1 MTVTEQDELMA
12 KSDKTFKEPT
22 KKAHNFAL
30 SVEKKQT
37 LPKRH
42 TKQGI

>member
-30 SVEKKQT
+30 RGFE
-37 LPKRH
+37 
-42 TKQGI
+42 GI